1 MSPPDAP
8 FRTRKLGRAD
18 VRVSELGLGTAPLGE
33 LFERVDDAEAA
44 ALVARAWAGGVRYFD
59 TSPWYGRGL
68 AEHTLG
74 RALFRRPRSDYVVS
88 TKIGRVLRR
97 PFGPGAIKD
106 QWLGGLEF
114 QTVFDYGYDGVMRS
128 FEDSLQRL
136 GINSVDVLLI
146 HDLDPWDHNAPALD
160 AYFGQLKTSGWKA
173 LSELREAGIIK
184 GIGAGFNSKES
195 IPRYL
200 DLFDID
206 FFLLAMRYTLLEQD
220 VLESEF
226 PRCAERGVGIVIG
239 GGYNSGILATGAV
252 PGAMY
257 NYEPAGPAVLERV
270 AKMEAVCKR
279 HNVPL
284 AAAALQ
290 FPLGHPIVA
299 SIIPGAITA
308 APSRAE
314 PRRLP
319 PFRPRRFVGGA
330 QAREADPRRRADAGV
345 IRTFQPRKSPPAPVR
360 SASSPRPGSAPARI
374 GQCYSRPQ
382 NPRRIAVMCAK

>member
-1 MSPPDAP
+1 M
-8 FRTRKLGRAD
+8 
-18 VRVSELGLGTAPLGE
+18 
-33 LFERVDDAEAA
+33 
-44 ALVARAWAGGVRYFD
+44 
-59 TSPWYGRGL
+59 
-68 AEHTLG
+68 
-74 RALFRRPRSDYVVS
+74 VS

-97 PFGPGAIKD
+97 PFGPGAIHD

-146 HDLDPWDHNAPALD
+146 HDLDPWDHNPPALD
-160 AYFGQLKTSGWKA
+160 AYFGQLKTGGWKA
-173 LSELREAGIIK
+173 LSELREAGVIK
-184 GIGAGFNSKES
+184 GIGAGFNSRES

-206 FFLLAMRYTLLEQD
+206 FFLVAMRYTLLEQE

-226 PRCAERGVGIVIG
+226 PRCAERGVGIIIG

-257 NYEPAGPAVLERV
+257 NYEPAGPAILERV
-270 AKMEAVCKR
+270 AKMEAVCRR

-299 SIIPGAITA
+299 SVIPGAITA
-308 APSRAE
+308 TQVERNLAAFRFPSPRICGRSSSTRSSSAPTRRRRGEQPCHRRPSRARAQPQIIDASAPPTLD
-314 PRRLP
+314 PRFRGDDIDLVMPAHAGIQSRWLRRPMSDEVGIAPAPYSAAGPSTAAAP
-319 PFRPRRFVGGA
+319 PAALACAMALATVAIVGAPPSCIVSTAVEGTMTMVALLRFRP
-330 QAREADPRRRADAGV
+330 
-345 IRTFQPRKSPPAPVR
+345 S
-360 SASSPRPGSAPARI
+360 
-374 GQCYSRPQ
+374 
-382 NPRRIAVMCAK
+382 

>member
-1 MSPPDAP
+1 VSAPPAAP
-8 FRTRKLGRAD
+8 FKTRKLGRAN
-18 VRVSELGLGTAPLGE
+18 VRIGELGLGTAPLGE
-33 LFERVDDAEAA
+33 LFERVDDSEAA
-44 ALVARAWAGGVRYFD
+44 ALIGGAWAGGVRYFD

-74 RALFRRPRSDYVVS
+74 RALFRRPRADYVVS

-97 PFGPGAIKD
+97 PLGPGAIKD

-146 HDLDPWDHNAPALD
+146 HDLDPWDHNPPALD

-206 FFLLAMRYTLLEQD
+206 FFLIAMRYTLLEQD

-257 NYEPAGPAVLERV
+257 NYAPAGAAVIDRVER
-270 AKMEAVCKR
+270 MERVCKR
-279 HNVPL
+279 YNVPL
-284 AAAALQ
+284 AAVALQ

-299 SIIPGAITA
+299 SIIPGAITTRQVEQNLA
-308 APSRAE
+308 AFRHPIPADLWAE
-314 PRRLP
+314 LKHGKLI
-319 PFRPRRFVGGA
+319 RP
-330 QAREADPRRRADAGV
+330 DAP
-345 IRTFQPRKSPPAPVR
+345 T
-360 SASSPRPGSAPARI
+360 PG
-374 GQCYSRPQ
+374 
-382 NPRRIAVMCAK
+382 